1 MTDHE
6 KFKALLKEAGLTRK
20 ELAEIIGMEYTSM
33 TNQLAPTKDLPKWAK
48 SVLLIYDKLN
58 LK

>member
-6 KFKALLKEAGLTRK
+6 KFKALLKEAGLSRK
-20 ELAEIIGMEYTSM
+20 ELAAIIGMEYTSM
-33 TNQLAPTKDLPKWAK
+33 TNQLSPSKDLPKWAK